1 MAFDEE
7 PDYTA
12 ALGRLHAEMTQAA
25 FADAWT
31 AGSAMSQTDAVAL
44 ALAA

>member
-12 ALGRLHAEMTQAA
+12 ALDRLRAGMTEAA
-25 FADAWT
+25 FADAWA
-31 AGSAMSQTDAVAL
+31 AGRAMSQPDAVAL